1 MPANPQAPSDDVR
14 PFHGT
19 DPVIAAEYRY
29 FSLGRHALRAGL
41 SALGVGKGD
50 LVLVPAFICR
60 DLLAAVHAVQA
71 EALFYPVDEHL
82 APHSLPVDHRV
93 KAVLSVNYFGF
104 PQALDLLRD
113 YCTRSGAALIEDN
126 AHGFLSR
133 DEHQVLLGT
142 RGDLGL
148 LSLHKTF
155 SWPDGAVLLVN
166 QKSPGLKL
174 PIALPCRY
182 DRLPMS
188 FTVKRALGGIQNATG
203 VRVRSASEKVARF
216 FRAVR
221 TGHALPVSL
230 AESEFEISG
239 DPAIHC
245 ASLRM
250 LEKMD
255 STSEINRRRALYQ
268 RFHRELAGWGIAP
281 IFGNLPD
288 GVCPYGYPFRANAG
302 RAAAVAALAQRR
314 GFDCS
319 SWPDLPSAVV
329 DNAPGFYRDVW
340 WINFLC

>member
-1 MPANPQAPSDDVR
+1 MPANAPVWNDDVR
-14 PFHGT
+14 PFRGM
-19 DPVIAAEYRY
+19 DPVMAAEYRY

-50 LVLVPAFICR
+50 VVLMPAFICR
-60 DLLAAVHAVQA
+60 DLLAAVHAVRA
-71 EALFYPVDEHL
+71 EVLFYPVDEYL
-82 APHSLPVDHRV
+82 VPHSLPVDDRV

-104 PQALDLLRD
+104 PQVLDLLRD
-113 YCTRSGAALIEDN
+113 YCAGNGAALIEDN

-155 SWPDGAVLLVN
+155 FWPDGAVLLVN
-166 QKSPGLKL
+166 RKSPSLKL
-174 PIALPCRY
+174 PIALPCRD
-182 DRLPMS
+182 DRLPIS

-203 VRVRSASEKVARF
+203 VRVRSASEKVARVV
-216 FRAVR
+216 RSVR

-230 AESEFEISG
+230 AESEFEIPG

-245 ASLRM
+245 VSLHM
-250 LEKMD
+250 LERMD
-255 STSEINRRRALYQ
+255 STSEINRRRVLYQ

-288 GVCPYGYPFRANAG
+288 GVCPYGYPFRADAE
-302 RAAAVAALAQRR
+302 RAAAVGALAQRH

-319 SWPDLPSAVV
+319 NWPDLPSAVV